1 MPRRYLLANDLWIDH
16 SEAVITIVTGIPG
29 AGKTTVS
36 RLLAEEWP
44 RSVHLEGDRI
54 GGEFIVRGLLY
65 PGEEPADES
74 EAQLL
79 LRRRNTALL
88 ADSFESAGFE
98 VVIDDV
104 ILWQDGLSL
113 YLDLLRSRPVR
124 FVVLAPR
131 LDVVARRDAGR
142 DKHVFDLWRHLDDDL
157 RRWVDQPGLRLD
169 TSDQDS
175 AQTVRMIRQRWD
187 EALVAS

>member
-1 MPRRYLLANDLWIDH
+1 MLANNRRIDH
-16 SEAVITIVTGIPG
+16 SEAVITIVSGVPG

-54 GGEFIVRGLLY
+54 GAWFIVRGLLH
-65 PGEEPADES
+65 PGEKPADES

-88 ADSFESAGFE
+88 ADSFGSAGFE

-104 ILWQDGLSL
+104 ILWSGGLRL

-131 LDVVARRDAGR
+131 LDVIARRDAGR
-142 DKHVFDLWRHLDDDL
+142 DKHVFELWRHLHEDL
-157 RRWVDQPGLRLD
+157 CRWADQPGLRLD
-169 TSDQDS
+169 TSDQD
-175 AQTVRMIRQRWD
+175 AAKTVRIILQRWD
-187 EALVAS
+187 EALVAG